1 MLGWG
6 TAAVISLAAFATGLH
21 SASKT
26 PVLGADAGARG
37 HVAAPWPP
45 AQVAARVGPS
55 VVGILNLRRDLDGR
69 LEPAGAGS
77 GVILSPDGAIVT
89 NYHVVEGANALKV
102 SLSDGRTLAAR
113 VVGVDPPTDIA
124 VLHVA
129 AHGLTTARWADSG
142 HLSVGEMAIAIGNP
156 MGPGFARTVTV
167 GVVSGL
173 GRSLGL
179 GYAQRAF
186 ELIQTDAAINP
197 GNSGGALVDAR
208 GNVMGIN
215 SVKIAAPGVEGMGLP
230 IPPLMEQPRRWAR
243 GRPEG
248 ARRASG
254 LGGLGLAPVRPASLD
269 FQCTMITDCT
279 EPV

>member
-1 MLGWG
+1 MRHTSGQGVGATRLLGWG
-6 TAAVISLAAFATGLH
+6 TAAVISAAALVTGVH
-21 SASKT
+21 SAT
-26 PVLGADAGARG
+26 HPAALHAGARG
-37 HVAAPWPP
+37 ALPPTRGTAPWPP

-55 VVGILNLRRDLDGR
+55 VVGILNLRRDLEGR

-77 GVILSPDGAIVT
+77 GVVLSDDGAIVT
-89 NYHVVEGANALKV
+89 NYHVVEGAAGLRV
-102 SLSDGRTLAAR
+102 TLSDGRALPAR
-113 VVGVDPPTDIA
+113 VVGVDAPTDIA
-124 VLHVA
+124 VVKVGA
-129 AHGLTTARWADSG
+129 RGLRTARWADSS

-173 GRSLGL
+173 GRSLGM

-208 GNVMGIN
+208 GDVMGIN

-230 IPPLMEQPRRWAR
+230 IPSLVIRILIGFAKRLNHARWLC
-243 GRPEG
+243 GH
-248 ARRASG
+248 
-254 LGGLGLAPVRPASLD
+254 
-269 FQCTMITDCT
+269 
-279 EPV
+279 